1 MTKSIM
7 FLFAMLLAHPGRAA
21 GADTDPRQQRLAGN
35 AEWLPQT
42 YRAHHGEARGGA
54 IALLDKL
61 ASALNVD
68 VQVEGDKPWARQLS
82 DVETGRHDIVAGL
95 YRTRQREAKF
105 VFSEPYATEET
116 RIFVPSGSKLTV
128 NSLADLVGKV
138 GVMPPSA
145 SFGAEFDQFARTH
158 LRIREIRDIKTSLK
172 LLSEN
177 KVDFMVFA
185 KDDGLQKIRQL
196 GLEGKIVALPLAVAT
211 NDVCFAFSRRTGAQE
226 LLPRINQLIRKM
238 RGSGELNKLIT
249 AHNGVPAR

>member
-7 FLFAMLLAHPGRAA
+7 FLFAFMLAQAGQAA
-21 GADTDPRQQRLAGN
+21 GGDTAPRQIRVAGD
-35 AEWLPQT
+35 ADWLPSI
-42 YRAHHGEARGGA
+42 YRAHNGEARGGA

-61 ASALNVD
+61 AAALKVD
-68 VQVEGDKPWARQLS
+68 VLVERDKPWARQLHE
-82 DVETGRHDIVAGL
+82 VETGRHDLVAGL
-95 YRTRQREAKF
+95 YRTSQREAKF

-145 SFGAEFDQFARTH
+145 SFGAEFDQFARNH
-158 LRIREIRDIKTSLK
+158 LRIREIRDIKIRLQ

-185 KDDGLQKIRQL
+185 KDDGLQKIKQL
-196 GLEGKIVALPLAVAT
+196 GFEGKIVVLPLAVAT
-211 NDVCFAFSRRTGAQE
+211 NDVCFAFSRRTVAQE
-226 LLPRINQLIRKM
+226 LLPRINELIRKM
-238 RGSGELNKLIT
+238 RGTGELDKLIT
-249 AHNGVPAR
+249 AHNGAQPR